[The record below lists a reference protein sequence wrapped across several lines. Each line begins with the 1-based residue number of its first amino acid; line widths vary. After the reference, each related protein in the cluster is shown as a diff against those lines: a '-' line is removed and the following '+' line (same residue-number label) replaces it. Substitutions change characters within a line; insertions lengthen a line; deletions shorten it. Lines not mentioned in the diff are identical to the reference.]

1 MAAIVLAVLTAMSN
15 AVSNVLQRRVD
26 ARLPD
31 RLALSPRLFTRVLQ
45 EPVWLT
51 GIGLVMVSFVLQ
63 AWALH
68 LGQLA
73 VVQPI
78 IILELPLT
86 LLFGARVF
94 HARVGWRGWA
104 ATGLLTAGVGAVLAG
119 LAPRPSAGAHPTSAG
134 WLLGVSVNL
143 AVIAAVAA
151 AGRHLR
157 GDRRAALWGV
167 AAGLCFGLTA
177 TLTKQAT
184 SLLASGIGAFLSTW
198 STWAMAAMGLTAL
211 LFAQSALQA
220 GRLVSAQPGM
230 SLIDPLVAICWGV
243 AGFGERV
250 QQGPGL
256 VLAAGGAAAVAV
268 GVIELARSPV
278 LRPRSADPSSEGK
291 SDAN

>member
-1 MAAIVLAVLTAMSN
+1 MVAIVLALLTAMSN

-31 RLALSPRLFTRVLQ
+31 RLALSPRLFARVLQ
-45 EPVWLT
+45 EPLWLT

-73 VVQPI
+73 VVQPV

-86 LLFGARVF
+86 LIIGARVF
-94 HARVGWRGWA
+94 QAHVGWRGWA

-278 LRPRSADPSSEGK
+278 LRPGSSDASTPGK